1 MYRQISNPQGYAELL
16 SRFGYR
22 RIVSIGLISLKMARV
37 LSMYPV
43 LLLEAEQSC
52 TTRKW
57 DDADLQIK
65 KRVVSAQAFEV
76 NPHLLSSGSQ
86 QGCLTFCKVCA
97 LITVYHILH
106 MARQSLW
113 HRLTWTYFNAL
124 DHCVK
129 STRSDNICFLS

>member
-1 MYRQISNPQGYAELL
+1 MCRQISNPQGYAELL
-16 SRFGYR
+16 SRFEYR

-65 KRVVSAQAFEV
+65 KHVVSVQAFEI
-76 NPHLLSSGSQ
+76 NPQLFSSGSQ
-86 QGCLTFCKVCA
+86 QGCLKFCKVCA
-97 LITVYHILH
+97 VINCIPYSAHGSAVFMVSANLDLFQRPGLL
-106 MARQSLW
+106 RQV
-113 HRLTWTYFNAL
+113 NAQ
-124 DHCVK
+124 
-129 STRSDNICFLS
+129 